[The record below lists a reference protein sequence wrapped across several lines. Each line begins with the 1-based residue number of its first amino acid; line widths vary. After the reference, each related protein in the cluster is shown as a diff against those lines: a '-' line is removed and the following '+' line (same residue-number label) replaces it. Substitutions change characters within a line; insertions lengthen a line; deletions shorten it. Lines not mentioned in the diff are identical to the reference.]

1 MMKKY
6 ISIIFITL
14 TIAGSSCKKNY
25 LDLTANPNTPS
36 TASANLLLSGGLKAT
51 ADIVNYGPTPSG
63 SADYAQ
69 YAAWVGYLT
78 QSTSFQ
84 VFNNLTKYIL
94 TTTDYNGS
102 WTDNYLNIANYNA
115 LEGTNSGP
123 NYQAISEI
131 MICFDYEALVDNFN
145 NVPYSEATKG
155 VANISPTYDNG
166 QTIYLALAK
175 RLDAAIT
182 LIQSAPTSA
191 SNPEAAD
198 IMFSGNMTEWAKFA
212 NTLKLR
218 LCLRESTKSGL
229 SADFATLTADVKA
242 TEAVGY
248 IDNTFS
254 ASVNPGYALNDA
266 NGGQESPL
274 WSYFGTNQSSGAEP
288 GKNEYQAN
296 AFAAHYFASNRD
308 PRLGQVFASS
318 TTPDAYFAKITALND
333 GEIDTLSVTTKGV
346 TDTTAIAST
355 QFGGSVPI
363 AGTINGTA
371 VLPYIVPS
379 LLGPGVL
386 VSATQSA
393 IIMSSSEALFLQAE
407 GTLKGILT
415 KEGTAQA
422 LYNSGVTSSFELDQV
437 PNADAAASTYLAQ
450 AAIVYPET
458 GTAAAQLNAI
468 IMQKWAALAIYGGF
482 EAFNEQRR
490 TGIPAAALSVYPGV
504 NAPRQ
509 VTRVLYPNIEYQ
521 TNSANVAAQG
531 TINVFSSLIFW
542 AQ

>member
-1 MMKKY
+1 MKKY
-6 ISIIFITL
+6 LSIIFVTL
-14 TIAGSSCKKNY
+14 TIAGSSCKKDY
-25 LDLTANPNTPS
+25 LNLTANPNVPS
-36 TASANLLLSGGLKAT
+36 TASANLLLSGAIKST
-51 ADIVNYGPTPSG
+51 ASIVNYGPTPSG
-63 SADYAQ
+63 SGDYAQ

-94 TTTDYNGS
+94 TSTDYNGS
-102 WTDNYLNIANYNA
+102 WEDNYLNIANYNA
-115 LEGTNSGP
+115 IEATNSGP
-123 NYQAISEI
+123 NYQAIAEI

-145 NVPYSEATKG
+145 NVPYSQALKG
-155 VANISPTYDNG
+155 ASNLSPAYDNG
-166 QTIYLALAK
+166 QTIYLDLAK

-182 LIQSAPTSA
+182 LIQGAPA
-191 SNPEAAD
+191 GAANPLGAD
-198 IMFSGNMTEWAKFA
+198 VMFGGNMTEWAKFA

-218 LCLRESTKSGL
+218 LALRESTKPGLAADYATL
-229 SADFATLTADVKA
+229 SASVKA
-242 TEAVGY
+242 TEGVGY
-248 IDNTFS
+248 IDGTFS
-254 ASVNPGYALNDA
+254 ASVNPGYTLNDA
-266 NGGQESPL
+266 NGGQESPV
-274 WSYFGTNQSSGAEP
+274 WSYFGTNQNGGAEA
-288 GKNEYQAN
+288 GKNLYQAN
-296 AFAAHYFASNRD
+296 AFAANYFASNKD
-308 PRLGQVFASS
+308 PRLGQIYANSA
-318 TTPDAYFAKITALND
+318 TPNAYKAVISAGND
-333 GEIDTLSVTTKGV
+333 GAISVLING

-363 AGTINGTA
+363 AGTIDGKA

-386 VSATQSA
+386 ASATQNA
-393 IIMSSSEALFLQAE
+393 IIMSSPEALFLQAE

-415 KEGTAQA
+415 KEGTAA
-422 LYNSGVTSSFELDQV
+422 SLYNAGVKSSFELDLV
-437 PNADAAASTYLAQ
+437 PNADAAAATYLANQ
-450 AAIVYPET
+450 QPYPST
-458 GTAAAQLNAI
+458 GSATVQLNAI

-509 VTRVLYPNIEYQ
+509 VTRVFYPTIEYQ
-521 TNSANVAAQG
+521 TNAANVASQG

>member
-1 MMKKY
+1 MKKY
-6 ISIIFITL
+6 LSIIFITL

-25 LDLTANPNTPS
+25 LNLTDNPNVPS

-94 TTTDYNGS
+94 TSSDYTGA
-102 WTDNYLNIANYNA
+102 WEDNYLNIANYNA
-115 LEGTNSGP
+115 LEATNSGP

-145 NVPYSEATKG
+145 NVPYSQALKG
-155 VANISPTYDNG
+155 ASNIAPSYDNG
-166 QTIYLALAK
+166 ATIYLSLAK

-182 LIQSAPTSA
+182 LIQGATSSAA
-191 SNPEAAD
+191 NPEGAD
-198 IMFSGNMTEWAKFA
+198 IMFGGNMTEWAKFA

-218 LCLRESTKSGL
+218 LCLRESTKSSL
-229 SADFATLTADVKA
+229 STDFATLSADVTA

-254 ASVNPGYALNDA
+254 ASVNPGYTLNDA
-266 NGGQESPL
+266 NGGQETPI
-274 WSYFGTNQSSGAEP
+274 WTYFGTTQNGGAEV

-296 AFAAHYFASNRD
+296 AFAANYFASNND
-308 PRLGQVFASS
+308 PRLGQVFANS
-318 TTPDAYFAKITALND
+318 TTPNAYKAVISSGND
-333 GEIDTLSVTTKGV
+333 GLMSVLING
-346 TDTTAIAST
+346 TDTAAIAST
-355 QFGGSVPI
+355 FFGGSVPI
-363 AGTINGTA
+363 AGTIDGVA
-371 VLPYIVPS
+371 VLPYIEPS

-386 VSATQSA
+386 ASASQNA
-393 IIMSSSEALFLQAE
+393 IIMSSSESLFLQAE
-407 GTLKGILT
+407 GTLKGILS
-415 KEGTAQA
+415 KEGTAQT
-422 LYNSGVTSSFELDQV
+422 LYNAGVTSSFELDLV
-437 PNADAAASTYLAQ
+437 PNADAAASTYLKQTAV
-450 AAIVYPET
+450 AYPAT

-509 VTRVLYPNIEYQ
+509 VTRVFYPTIEYQ
-521 TNSANVAAQG
+521 TNAANVATQG